1 MKAFTKGALV
11 AAAAAFA
18 ILGAGAANADEGIQ
32 TNQTDI
38 KASSAVT
45 NDASATA
52 HVVPAGHI
60 IEPPRPHPGPHRP
73 TETRGTNGQII
84 HI

>member
-18 ILGAGAANADEGIQ
+18 ILGAGAASADEGIQ
-32 TNQTDI
+32 PNQTDI
-38 KASSAVT
+38 KASSTVA
-45 NDASATA
+45 NDSSATTHA
-52 HVVPAGHI
+52 KPAGHI

-73 TETRGTNGQII
+73 TETRGTNGQIV
-84 HI
+84 HV